1 MAVNKKTRL
10 YAGMTLLSLSAISP
24 LFGFLVAKTNLSVM
38 MKTTVIGLLTAG
50 VPEVLI
56 LLAAAILG
64 KENFERIKSKVF
76 SVLKRLRPTA
86 RVSRTRYII
95 GLTMF
100 LIPVIPTY
108 VMAYA
113 PQWLP
118 DTSPARLYVNLAAD
132 FIFATSLFV
141 LGGDFW
147 DKLTALFV
155 YEARVRF
162 DDGSEPAQVSQ
173 QRL

>member
-10 YAGMTLLSLSAISP
+10 YAGMTLLILSAISP

-118 DTSPARLYVNLAAD
+118 DPSPARLYVNLAAD

-155 YEARVRF
+155 YQARVRF